1 MRRSSTTRTYKAT
14 TNAVGSEVLSIQ
26 ETYYPD
32 MMCFGCG
39 HANHKGLKLR
49 SYERDGIV
57 VATFRPWPE
66 HDNGGGFL
74 NGGIIATVL
83 DCHGGAAVLL
93 ESQRRGLGNGGLSFV
108 TAGIDVEFHRPTPLT
123 EDLSLT
129 AEITE
134 ASDDA
139 ITVRSVINFD
149 VKPRATGTALWKRWR
164 PR

>member
-1 MRRSSTTRTYKAT
+1 MVDTA
-14 TNAVGSEVLSIQ
+14 LSIQ

-49 SYERDGIV
+49 SYEQGELV

-74 NGGIIATVL
+74 NGGIISTIL

-93 ESQRRGLGNGGLSFV
+93 ESQRRGLGTGGLSYV
-108 TAGIDVEFHRPTPLT
+108 TATMDVAFLRPTPLV
-123 EDLSLT
+123 EELELT
-129 AEITE
+129 AELLDT
-134 ASDDA
+134 SDDA
-139 ITVRSVINFD
+139 ITVQSEIHFD
-149 VKPRATGTALWKRWR
+149 GKPRARATALWKRWR

>member
-1 MRRSSTTRTYKAT
+1 MLY
-14 TNAVGSEVLSIQ
+14 AVVMSGDAVSIQ

-32 MMCFGCG
+32 LMCFGCG

-49 SYERDGIV
+49 SYERDGVV

-74 NGGIIATVL
+74 NGGIISTLL

-93 ESQRRGLGNGGLSFV
+93 ESQRRGHGTGELSYV
-108 TAGIDVEFHRPTPLT
+108 TASMEVAFHRPTPLA
-123 EDLSLT
+123 EDLELT
-129 AEITE
+129 AELVS
-134 ASDDA
+134 ADDDSM
-139 ITVRSVINFD
+139 TVQSQIHFD
-149 VKPRATGTALWKRWR
+149 GKLRATGVALWKRWR

>member
-1 MRRSSTTRTYKAT
+1 MA
-14 TNAVGSEVLSIQ
+14 EPELSIQ

-32 MMCFGCG
+32 ITCFGCG

-57 VATFRPWPE
+57 VASFRPWPE

-74 NGGIIATVL
+74 NGGIIATLL

-93 ESQRRGLGNGGLSFV
+93 ESQRRGHGTGGLSYV
-108 TAGIDVEFHRPTPLT
+108 TAKIDVAYLRPTPLA
-123 EDLSLT
+123 EQLELT
-129 AEITE
+129 AELVE

-139 ITVRSVINFD
+139 ITVQSQIHFD
-149 VKPRATGTALWKRWR
+149 GKPRATGTALWKRFR